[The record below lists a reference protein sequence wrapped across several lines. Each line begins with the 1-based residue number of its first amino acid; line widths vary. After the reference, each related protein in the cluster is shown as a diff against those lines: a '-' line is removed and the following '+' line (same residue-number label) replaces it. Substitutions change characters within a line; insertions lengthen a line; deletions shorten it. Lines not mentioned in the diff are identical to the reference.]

1 MVVKGLIAT
10 CHLHD
15 SKLIPSHAE
24 TYHVFLKTIL
34 LHSLSLPPPHTSAPY
49 TPSPSTHTLPPFFPI
64 IPIPEVLRHHYE
76 TTIRRKELLPYLAII
91 HVRDMLIP
99 PSERSGFLFQIRC
112 TSPQWRVLQCSL
124 VSQCSTK
131 DALAAQYA
139 LDSTKLSSAVW
150 SYSVAPS
157 SPTVL

>member
-99 PSERSGFLFQIRC
+99 PSERFGFSCFRSGAPLH
-112 TSPQWRVLQCSL
+112 SGG
-124 VSQCSTK
+124 CSTV
-131 DALAAQYA
+131 
-139 LDSTKLSSAVW
+139 VW
-150 SYSVAPS
+150 SHSIASRVHRQLSTPLVAPS
-157 SPTVL
+157 SPV